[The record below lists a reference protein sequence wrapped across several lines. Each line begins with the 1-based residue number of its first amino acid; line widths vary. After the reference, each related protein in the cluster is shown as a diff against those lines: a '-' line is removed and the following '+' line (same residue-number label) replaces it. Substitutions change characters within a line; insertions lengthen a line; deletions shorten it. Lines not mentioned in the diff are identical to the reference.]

1 MANTY
6 HFKINAVDAHVSQDG
21 LENVVYNVHYSYI
34 GEDENGNIASQIGV
48 QHVPY
53 VDPENFT
60 PFDQLTQADV
70 ISWIEPEL
78 NVAEFQQ
85 NLNAQLAELAAP
97 TKVTLQVPESL
108 NAATNEEIV

>member
-6 HFKINAVDAHVSQDG
+6 YFKINAVDAHVNQEG
-21 LENVVYNVHYSYI
+21 LENVVYNVHWSYY
-34 GEDENGNIASQIGV
+34 GKDENGNVASQIGV
-48 QHVPY
+48 QHVPS

-70 ISWIEPEL
+70 IAWIEPEL
-78 NVAEFQQ
+78 NVAEFQI
-85 NLNAQLAELAAP
+85 NLDAQLAELAAP

-108 NAATNEEIV
+108 AAQEPAV